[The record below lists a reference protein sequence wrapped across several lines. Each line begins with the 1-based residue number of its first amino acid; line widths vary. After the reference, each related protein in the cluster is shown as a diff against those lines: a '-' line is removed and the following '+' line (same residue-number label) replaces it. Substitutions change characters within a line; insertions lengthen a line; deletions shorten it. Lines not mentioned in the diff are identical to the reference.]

1 MAKKTKTKKSGG
13 NGASDETSAASWE
26 PTGDLPLFYQRPHP
40 LTTERHGGKSIRS
53 RADYGFAGAANAV
66 PLNAEEF
73 LLASKT
79 YPIVF
84 AGADP
89 PTPVAILGVKERQN
103 QFVDEDGAWASGV
116 YIPAYVRRYP
126 FIFSE
131 NKDSGELTLCIDEAS
146 EFLEDGAEQP
156 LFVDDEPSDKTK
168 QMLEFCAAF
177 QRQIAITREFMENV
191 AKQNLLAPKKM
202 TFTANSGQRYALSG
216 FQMIEEEAFNALP
229 DDIFLDWRRRGWLV
243 LVYCHLLSISNM
255 TVLGER
261 AARIDAQAN

>member
-1 MAKKTKTKKSGG
+1 MAKKAMTKKKSG
-13 NGASDETSAASWE
+13 NGASDEKSPASWE
-26 PTGDLPLFYQRPHP
+26 PTGELPLFYQRPQP

-53 RADYGFAGAANAV
+53 QADYGFAGAANAV
-66 PLNAEEF
+66 PVNAEEF
-73 LLASKT
+73 PFASKT

-89 PTPVAILGVKERQN
+89 PMPVAILGVKERQN
-103 QFVDEDGAWASGV
+103 QFVGENGVWTNGV
-116 YIPAYVRRYP
+116 YIPAYIRRYP

-131 NKDSGELTLCIDEAS
+131 DKDSGELTLCIDEAS

-168 QMLEFCAAF
+168 KMLEFCTVF

-191 AKQNLLAPKKM
+191 TKQNLLAPKEM

-229 DDIFLDWRRRGWLV
+229 DDVFLDWRRRGWLV
-243 LVYCHLLSISNM
+243 LVYCHLLSVSNM
-255 TVLGER
+255 AVLGKR
-261 AARIDAQAN
+261 AARIDAQAS